1 MISLT
6 CGILKKMGTNELT
19 YKTVTNVR
27 NKLMVTMGLGEG
39 IN

>member
-6 CGILKKMGTNELT
+6 RGILKKMGTNELM
-19 YKTVTNVR
+19 YKTVTNVQ
-27 NKLMVTMGLGEG
+27 NKLMVTMWLGEG